1 MAEIEEQLQG
11 KRVLVTG
18 AAGFIGSRL
27 VKALLD
33 LHAEVVAVVDEEP
46 DLTRLELLLANPK
59 LHLTCGS
66 LTNVSASRSQRYQLE
81 NIDLVAHLGL
91 HIPDSHSFGDQCRDN
106 ISLNLLPTVNLIQ
119 SLGDSVQG
127 ICFASSVAVYG
138 CPNRLLVRE
147 DDLPAPI
154 SSYAVTKLAI
164 EHYLRAYGHVKKI
177 PVTIL
182 RYATVYGPGELRHRA
197 IPNFLDALI
206 HGQSLLIYGDGSE
219 VRDYVYVDDVIRATI
234 CSLVRK
240 PDRVLNIGSGRGYST
255 LEVARQMIRLC
266 SSDVEPQF
274 LSSNEQNT
282 SLLCDISA
290 AKKTLDYTPQTSLE
304 EGLMQEIE
312 WYRKKALADSPI
324 EIHNNMDVAE
334 RKEGPGRWFSYSWW
348 KGILERLLAFLA
360 IVASLPI
367 LVLIAF
373 GIRMDSPGSP
383 IFVQERVGKNGRHFK
398 FYKFRCMPADND
410 DSEYKSYIYKY
421 LLGNV
426 PYRVDENGQGIYKV
440 DGAQVT
446 RFGALLRKT
455 NLDELPQL
463 FNVLKGEMS
472 FIGPRPDVPFAV
484 RMYKDWHRGRLRVK
498 PGITGLWQVCGRKN
512 LSFEDM
518 VRLDIDYVNR
528 QSPLLDAKIALL
540 TVRTILSRDGS

>member
-1 MAEIEEQLQG
+1 
-11 KRVLVTG
+11 
-18 AAGFIGSRL
+18 
-27 VKALLD
+27 
-33 LHAEVVAVVDEEP
+33 
-46 DLTRLELLLANPK
+46 
-59 LHLTCGS
+59 
-66 LTNVSASRSQRYQLE
+66 
-81 NIDLVAHLGL
+81 
-91 HIPDSHSFGDQCRDN
+91 
-106 ISLNLLPTVNLIQ
+106 
-119 SLGDSVQG
+119 
-127 ICFASSVAVYG
+127 
-138 CPNRLLVRE
+138 
-147 DDLPAPI
+147 
-154 SSYAVTKLAI
+154 
-164 EHYLRAYGHVKKI
+164 
-177 PVTIL
+177 
-182 RYATVYGPGELRHRA
+182 
-197 IPNFLDALI
+197 
-206 HGQSLLIYGDGSE
+206 
-219 VRDYVYVDDVIRATI
+219 
-234 CSLVRK
+234 
-240 PDRVLNIGSGRGYST
+240 
-255 LEVARQMIRLC
+255 
-266 SSDVEPQF
+266 
-274 LSSNEQNT
+274 
-282 SLLCDISA
+282 
-290 AKKTLDYTPQTSLE
+290 
-304 EGLMQEIE
+304 
-312 WYRKKALADSPI
+312 
-324 EIHNNMDVAE
+324 
-334 RKEGPGRWFSYSWW
+334 
-348 KGILERLLAFLA
+348 
-360 IVASLPI
+360 
-367 LVLIAF
+367 
-373 GIRMDSPGSP
+373 MDSPGSP